1 MFVGFT
7 GWATSSQPS
16 KCPGTLR
23 GCERH
28 WFPIARRVWRLQ
40 GWFDAH
46 PFHDSA
52 VWQALW
58 TVDQAAG
65 HTPVLSRVVCE
76 LLAVQPGAFVVDATV
91 GPGGHAVL
99 LAGLTGEN
107 GTLLGLDVDEASL
120 PVAGER
126 LADLPTRVI
135 LRQRNFAELPE
146 VLAEVGAARVDVILA
161 DLGVSSTQLDDPNRG
176 FSFSAD
182 GPLDMRMDQSLST
195 TAADLVNRLGEW
207 ELADLIYQNGQE
219 RLSRRIARR
228 ICTARREG
236 RITRTRQLADLVASA
251 VGVDPSSRRSKI
263 HPATRTFQAL
273 RIAVNYELDSLEAL
287 LDCAPGCLKAGG
299 RIAVISF
306 HSLEDGRVKASF
318 RRNKAAGW
326 YEVVTKKPVTA
337 DREERQANPRSR
349 SAKLRVAI
357 RTDREIEAN

>member
-7 GWATSSQPS
+7 GWVTSSQPS
-16 KCPGTLR
+16 KCPGTLW

-28 WFPIARRVWRLQ
+28 RFPIAQGVWRLQ

-46 PFHDSA
+46 PSRDSTA
-52 VWQALW
+52 WQAWW
-58 TVDQAAG
+58 TVDQTVG
-65 HTPVLSRVVCE
+65 HTPVLGRVVCE

-91 GPGGHAVL
+91 GWGGHAAL
-99 LAGLTGEN
+99 LAKLAGER
-107 GTLLGLDVDEASL
+107 GTLVGLDVDGANL
-120 PVAGER
+120 PAAGER
-126 LADLPTRVI
+126 LADLPVRVV

-146 VLAEVGAARVDVILA
+146 ALAEVGAARVDVILA
-161 DLGVSSTQLDDPNRG
+161 DLGVSSMQLDNPSRG
-176 FSFSAD
+176 FSFSTD
-182 GPLDMRMDQSLST
+182 GPLDMRMDKGLGT
-195 TAADLVNRLGEW
+195 TAADLVNRLRES
-207 ELADLIYQNGQE
+207 ELADLIYQNSQE

-228 ICTARREG
+228 ICAARREG

-273 RIAVNYELDSLEAL
+273 RIAVNNELDSLEAL

-299 RIAVISF
+299 RIGVISF
-306 HSLEDGRVKASF
+306 HSLEDGRVKANF
-318 RRNKAAGW
+318 RRNKAAGL

>member
-1 MFVGFT
+1 
-7 GWATSSQPS
+7 
-16 KCPGTLR
+16 
-23 GCERH
+23 
-28 WFPIARRVWRLQ
+28 
-40 GWFDAH
+40 
-46 PFHDSA
+46 
-52 VWQALW
+52 VWQALQ

-65 HTPVLSRVVCE
+65 HTPVLTREVCE

-91 GPGGHAVL
+91 GWGGHATL
-99 LAGLTGEN
+99 LARLAGEH
-107 GTLLGLDVDEASL
+107 GTLLGLDVDGASL
-120 PVAGER
+120 SVAGER
-126 LADLPTRVI
+126 LADLPARVI

-146 VLAEVGAARVDVILA
+146 VLAEVGAAHVDVILA
-161 DLGVSSTQLDDPNRG
+161 DLGVSSSQLDDPNRG

-182 GPLDMRMDQSLST
+182 GPLDMRMGEGLGT
-195 TAADLVNRLGEW
+195 TAADLVNRLGES

-219 RLSRRIARR
+219 HRSRRIARR
-228 ICTARREG
+228 ICAARRGG

-273 RIAVNYELDSLEAL
+273 RIAVNNELDSLEAL
-287 LDCAPGCLKAGG
+287 LDWAPGCLKAGG

-318 RRNKAAGW
+318 RRNKAAGL